1 MRNQLIITLFLAGGL
16 SLFAQERKIIWTTD
30 PVDGHRTGV
39 VASNATNV
47 AEAMGTVKGCTYY
60 APNGRGFRKGTV
72 KNVAKIMLDAQPA
85 MAKVKTAIGHST
97 RAMVRTYPECEIYD
111 WYIDELMRATA
122 DSTGK
127 RVDIGFANRGGV
139 RIDMPA
145 GEILYDDIMSMF
157 PFRNYL
163 CYVALHGRDVRV
175 LLDQMASTTLQI
187 VGGVKVVVKN
197 GKVVSATINGEP
209 LDDDKIYGVA
219 TLNFLLDGG
228 DGYKVA
234 NNAVVIIKCN
244 GYLYDTMLAYVRS
257 LTASGK
263 PIEYENQHWITVLKP
278 ATELVEVTN
287 ENDK

>member
-1 MRNQLIITLFLAGGL
+1 MDKRCPPLITNKVMRNWLIIMLFLAEGF
-16 SLFAQERKIIWTTD
+16 SLCAQERTITWTMD

-47 AEAMGTVKGCTYY
+47 NEAMGTVKGCTYY
-60 APNGRGFRKGTV
+60 APNGREFRKGTV
-72 KNVAKIMLDAQPA
+72 RNVARIMLDAQPA
-85 MAKVKTAIGHST
+85 MAKVKAVIGHST
-97 RAMVRTYPECEIYD
+97 RTMVRTYPECEIYD

-122 DSTGK
+122 DSTDK

-145 GEILYDDIMSMF
+145 GEVLYDDIMSMF

-163 CYVALHGRDVRV
+163 CYVALHGRDVRA
-175 LLDQMASTTLQI
+175 LLDRMAATTLQI
-187 VGGVKVVVKN
+187 VGGVKATVKN
-197 GKVVSATINGEP
+197 GKIVSALVNGEP

-234 NNAVVIIKCN
+234 DNAVEIIKCN
-244 GYLYDTMLAYVRS
+244 GYLYDTMLAYVQS
-257 LTASGK
+257 LTAAGK
-263 PIEYENQHWITVLKP
+263 PIEYQNQHWITVIQ
-278 ATELVEVTN
+278 
-287 ENDK
+287 

>member
-1 MRNQLIITLFLAGGL
+1 MLTVILLLAGGL
-16 SLFAQERKIIWTTD
+16 YLGAQERTITWTTD
-30 PVDGHRTGV
+30 PIDGHRTGV

-47 AEAMGTVKGCTYY
+47 NEAMGMVKGCTYY
-60 APNGRGFRKGTV
+60 APNGRKFRRGTV
-72 KNVAKIMLDAQPA
+72 RDVARIMLDAQPA
-85 MAKVKTAIGHST
+85 MAKVKTVIGHST

-145 GEILYDDIMSMF
+145 GEVLYDDIMSMF

-163 CYVALHGRDVRV
+163 CYVALHGRDVRA
-175 LLDQMASTTLQI
+175 LLDRMAATTLQI
-187 VGGVKVVVKN
+187 VGGVKVTVKN
-197 GKVVSATINGEP
+197 GKIVSALVNGEP

-234 NNAVVIIKCN
+234 NNAVEIIKCN
-244 GYLYDTMLAYVRS
+244 GYLYDTMLAYVQS
-257 LTASGK
+257 LTAAGK
-263 PIEYENQHWITVLKP
+263 PIEYQNQHWITVIQ
-278 ATELVEVTN
+278 
-287 ENDK
+287 

>member
-1 MRNQLIITLFLAGGL
+1 MRNRLIITLFLTGGL
-16 SLFAQERKIIWTTD
+16 CLSAQERTITWTTD

-47 AEAMGTVKGCTYY
+47 TEAMGAVKGCTYY
-60 APNGRGFRKGTV
+60 APNGRKFRKGTV
-72 KNVAKIMLDAQPA
+72 KDVAKIMLGAQPA
-85 MAKVKTAIGHST
+85 MAKVKTVIGHST

-145 GEILYDDIMSMF
+145 GEVLYDDIMSMF

-175 LLDQMASTTLQI
+175 LLNQMASTSLQI
-187 VGGVKVVVKN
+187 VGGVKVTVKN
-197 GKVVSATINGEP
+197 GKIVSATINGEP

-234 NNAVVIIKCN
+234 NNAVEIIKCN

-257 LTASGK
+257 LTAAGK
-263 PIEYENQHWITVLKP
+263 PIEYENQHWITVLK
-278 ATELVEVTN
+278 EDE
-287 ENDK
+287 K

>member
-1 MRNQLIITLFLAGGL
+1 MRRMLTVILLLAGGL
-16 SLFAQERKIIWTTD
+16 YLGAQERTVTWTTD

-47 AEAMGTVKGCTYY
+47 SEAMGTVKGCTYY
-60 APNGRGFRKGTV
+60 APNGRKFRKGTV
-72 KNVAKIMLDAQPA
+72 RNVARIMLDAQPA
-85 MAKVKTAIGHST
+85 MAKVKTVIGCST

-145 GEILYDDIMSMF
+145 GEVLYDDIMSMF

-175 LLDQMASTTLQI
+175 LLDQMAATTLQI
-187 VGGVKVVVKN
+187 VGGVKVTVKN
-197 GKVVSATINGEP
+197 GKIVSATVNGEP

-234 NNAVVIIKCN
+234 NNAVEIIKCN
-244 GYLYDTMLAYVRS
+244 GYLYDTMLSYVQS

-263 PIEYENQHWITVLKP
+263 PIEYQNQHWIT
-278 ATELVEVTN
+278 AIQ
-287 ENDK
+287 